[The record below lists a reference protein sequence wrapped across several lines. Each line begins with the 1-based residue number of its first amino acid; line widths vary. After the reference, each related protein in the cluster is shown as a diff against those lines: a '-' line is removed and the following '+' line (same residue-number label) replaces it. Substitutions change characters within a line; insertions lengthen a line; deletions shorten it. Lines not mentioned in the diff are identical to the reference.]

1 MQRPANFSDGLGSY
15 RLSATAFPLASTV
28 RGLIGQSAYKNDK
41 ASADP
46 ITPIASATTKLFVF
60 GPTGI
65 TRNNKHNQCFKI
77 AISEHHQASAC
88 DFLDNVDF
96 GQLVASGHAKTK

>member
-1 MQRPANFSDGLGSY
+1 
-15 RLSATAFPLASTV
+15 
-28 RGLIGQSAYKNDK
+28 LIGQSAYKNEK

-77 AISEHHQASAC
+77 AISEHSRHQASAC
-88 DFLDNVDF
+88 DFLDNVHF
-96 GQLVASGHAKTK
+96 GQSVASGHAKTK